1 MLRPVLIGCI
11 FLLLLFTGCEESPT
25 EVEAGDAVA
34 YTTFGGAF
42 DDEGAAVV
50 QTSDG
55 GYLIVGNSY
64 TGTGTSLTD
73 LYAIKTDASGD
84 TTNISTQIFS
94 NMTDAA
100 DATVDVTSFDLVS
113 DVKVLADGSYILVGS
128 KYDGTATGN
137 NYDVWLVKLKAD
149 LSIDFSTT
157 YGGTGN
163 DFGYSVS
170 LCDDNGFII
179 AGKTYN
185 STNQNYDIWILKAL
199 STGLLVA
206 ADSDTDGGFGDSGTP
221 GQVAIDGGVGNDAAY
236 SASQTDDGGFVVAG
250 EVRTTG
256 GNADM
261 IVLRLNPDGT
271 LPSAGFGNTDLSSP
285 ADGNLDA
292 YINTLSLDE
301 SAKFVQETSDGGF
314 ILVGNTFSGGSG
326 QSDIYIVKV
335 SDSGEPVWDR
345 FIGSNRNDFANSIQQ
360 TTDGG
365 FILTGSTYTTSSD
378 ILVTKIFPNSQ
389 GEVDWQY
396 TMDGGYDDVGSYI
409 SQTSD
414 GGYILTG
421 STYTSDGMNDV
432 ILIKLS
438 ASGSQEF

>member
-1 MLRPVLIGCI
+1 MLRPTLISCI
-11 FLLLLFTGCEESPT
+11 LTILLFTGCEESPT
-25 EVEAGDAVA
+25 EVEASGAVA
-34 YTTFGGAF
+34 YTTFGGSF

-64 TGTGTSLTD
+64 SGTGTSLTD
-73 LYAIKTDASGD
+73 LYAIKTDAGGD
-84 TTNISTQIFS
+84 TTAISTQIFS
-94 NMTDAA
+94 DMTDA
-100 DATVDVTSFDLVS
+100 TEDVTSFDLVS

-137 NYDVWLVKLKAD
+137 NYDVWLVKLTAE
-149 LSIDFSTT
+149 LTVDFSKT
-157 YGGTGN
+157 YGSTGN

-185 STNQNYDIWILKAL
+185 SANQNYDMWILKAL
-199 STGLLVA
+199 STGLLA
-206 ADSDTDGGFGDSGTP
+206 TADSDTDGGFGDPGTP

-236 SASQTDDGGFVVAG
+236 SASQTDDGGFIIAG
-250 EVRTTG
+250 EVRTAG

-271 LPSAGFGNTDLSSP
+271 LPSAPSAEFGNTDLSNP
-285 ADGNLDA
+285 ADGHLDA
-292 YINTLSLDE
+292 YIKTLSLDE

-335 SDSGEPVWDR
+335 SDSGGPVWDR
-345 FIGSNRNDFANSIQQ
+345 YIGSNRNDFANSIQQ

-365 FILTGSTYTTSSD
+365 FILTGSTYTSSSD

-389 GEVDWQY
+389 GEVEWQY
-396 TMDGGYDDVGSYI
+396 TMDGGYDDVGNYI

-432 ILIKLS
+432 ILIKL
-438 ASGSQEF
+438 AANGSQEF